1 MTYSAM
7 PAAPPAITANLTP
20 SQQLNARF
28 TAIYRTH
35 QPRIT
40 TLVLSQ
46 VRGSDYHLAEDLTA
60 AAFYRAWLD
69 LHQCRATTDIGMYAW
84 LARIA
89 RHTVGQYYRVARST
103 REAATDLNHRAYSN
117 RAMAPSGAVLA
128 PLVRDNPGDCDP
140 DMDEA
145 LRRVRAGRQTAGA
158 R

>member
-1 MTYSAM
+1 MANSAM
-7 PAAPPAITANLTP
+7 PAALPAITAKLTP

-40 TLVLSQ
+40 ALVLSQ

-89 RHTVGQYYRVARST
+89 RHTVGQHYRIARNT
-103 REAATDLNHRAYSN
+103 REAATDLNHWTHSN

-128 PLVRDNPGDCDP
+128 PLVRDYPGDCDP
-140 DMDEA
+140 NMDEA
-145 LRRVRAGRQTAGA
+145 LRRVRAGRTAVSA
-158 R
+158 